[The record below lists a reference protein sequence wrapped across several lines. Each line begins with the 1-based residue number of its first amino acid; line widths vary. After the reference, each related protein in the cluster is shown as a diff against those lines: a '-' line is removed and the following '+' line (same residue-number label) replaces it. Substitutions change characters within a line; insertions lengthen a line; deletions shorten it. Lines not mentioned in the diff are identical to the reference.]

1 MKFKRRKENLFLRKI
16 TGENK
21 HFNNGSTGSF
31 PTTKNT
37 STNST
42 EAAHSFPQM
51 VFFSPKTKPDRGL
64 QLDLWLQYSRCCCQW
79 VGETQEVEQLQGPQR
94 WRPSPRSHRKKLPGG
109 FWKRPRFFLVS
120 KHGWGLLVMAFR
132 SQFVSN
138 EFKNV
143 NACRNGSSPLLLD
156 VGNNG
161 RVLLCRS
168 FMEELSHQSWTCP
181 YQSSVHPFCHAGWN
195 MKLVI
200 LFAFFPSEHPICM
213 GYSGVL
219 FKNFHGRFFHW
230 HLFCSLPLQLT
241 NPEGWNVWTKAFA
254 TLIPIRPGSKSC
266 PCCVFGSHAV
276 FLDGWE

>member
-1 MKFKRRKENLFLRKI
+1 MTQYSSNWTNNWMTPQMKFKRRKENLFLRKI

-31 PTTKNT
+31 PTTKNS

-94 WRPSPRSHRKKLPGG
+94 WRPSPRSHRKKTTRRVLKETSIFFGFETRLGVASYG
-109 FWKRPRFFLVS
+109 FW
-120 KHGWGLLVMAFR
+120 R

-143 NACRNGSSPLLLD
+143 NAWRKRLKSLASGCWQQRE
-156 VGNNG
+156 
-161 RVLLCRS
+161 S
-168 FMEELSHQSWTCP
+168 F
-181 YQSSVHPFCHAGWN
+181 
-195 MKLVI
+195 
-200 LFAFFPSEHPICM
+200 
-213 GYSGVL
+213 
-219 FKNFHGRFFHW
+219 
-230 HLFCSLPLQLT
+230 
-241 NPEGWNVWTKAFA
+241 
-254 TLIPIRPGSKSC
+254 
-266 PCCVFGSHAV
+266 AV
-276 FLDGWE
+276 